1 MNKKIVIII
10 PIIIAGIIVV
20 SGFSGESD
28 IKDEPPFHI
37 TLASPEQYPNGV
49 YSNNF
54 EIKKGDYFF
63 RFVPNGDSPE
73 TLSISLNGEEF
84 SFSEDFKLKG
94 ELHET
99 GISEYYTWDY
109 EGKKA
114 IQVPSDQE
122 ISILINP
129 NGNVL
134 GSVSVDLIEN

>member
-10 PIIIAGIIVV
+10 PIIIAGIIAV

-37 TLASPEQYPNGV
+37 TLASPEQYSNGV

-54 EIKKGDYFF
+54 EIQSGDYFF

-109 EGKKA
+109 EGQKA
-114 IQVPSDQE
+114 IQIPSDQE

>member
-10 PIIIAGIIVV
+10 PITIAAIIVI
-20 SGFSGESD
+20 SSFSEKSD
-28 IKDEPPFHI
+28 KDEPPFHI

-49 YSNNF
+49 YSSNF
-54 EIKKGDYFF
+54 ELKKGEYFF

-73 TLSISLNGEEF
+73 VLSISIDSEEF
-84 SFSEDFKLKG
+84 SFSENFKLKG

-109 EGKKA
+109 DGQKL

-122 ISILINP
+122 VSIMINP